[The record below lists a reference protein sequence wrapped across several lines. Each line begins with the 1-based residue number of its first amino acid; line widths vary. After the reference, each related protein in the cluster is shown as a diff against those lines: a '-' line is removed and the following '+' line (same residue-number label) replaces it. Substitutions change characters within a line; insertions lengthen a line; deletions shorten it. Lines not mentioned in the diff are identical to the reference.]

1 MPRPTAFFSLFNV
14 LKTASAGAIV
24 LAAAIACSDTNSPK
38 AEIVRVHVDMVSAD
52 VPDSVKDRLA
62 AEAAAGANMVPMPAG
77 PLANVVV
84 SPKSGASDVAGSCSG
99 GGGFLGYTKSRVA
112 FDPEPIPT
120 YAPFP
125 LKDEGFIPDTQMP
138 LGFNFTFEGN
148 TYSGV
153 NVYSNGFLLFG
164 PPPSTR
170 VFYPDALSLPANIV
184 PKNIIALA
192 WSDWDPS
199 LVPDAIRFETRGE
212 APNRRFIL
220 QYTNV
225 PEYKGQGLLMAQVVL
240 SEGSNDITIYTNTM
254 STTIGSHF
262 VTQAIENADGTVASF
277 DSVMNPVNGIVSPRN
292 RNFFKLTNDALR
304 FSPVLT
310 KDEVKPTIDVP
321 QNVTAFNDPGLPS
334 AVVTV
339 APPSAHDDCAVVQL
353 VGVRDDGKNLSDP
366 FPVGVTTVTWT
377 AQDAA
382 LNSASVAQTIT
393 VIDNEAPVFSRT
405 ALSIM
410 SYNATSPNGAV
421 VTFDRPVT
429 DNVGVTSFVCDPAS
443 GSVFSNGPHTVK
455 CTASDA
461 AGNSATDYFSVNVID
476 AHHQLFN
483 LLDYVRGLGLPNG
496 TAQPVI
502 NQLSAAY
509 SQGSVDQSC
518 KKLGDFMS
526 MVEKK
531 NSNIPGD
538 ASSLMLV
545 EANRIMGAMGCSL
558 SARSSLF
565 VSPSSH

>member
-1 MPRPTAFFSLFNV
+1 MPRPTAFFSLFNA
-14 LKTASAGAIV
+14 LKTASAGALV
-24 LAAAIACSDTNSPK
+24 LATALSCADTNSPK
-38 AEIVRVHVDMVSAD
+38 ANIVRVHVDMVSAD

-62 AEAAAGANMVPMPAG
+62 AEAAAGASMVPVPSG

-84 SPKSGASDVAGSCSG
+84 SPKSGAKSVAGSCSAS
-99 GGGFLGYTKSRVA
+99 GGFLGYSKERVA

-138 LGFNFTFEGN
+138 LGFNFTFEGK
-148 TYSGV
+148 TYSSV

-164 PPPSTR
+164 PVPSTTK
-170 VFYPDALSLPANIV
+170 FYSDALSLPANIA
-184 PKNIIALA
+184 PMNIIALA
-192 WSDWDPS
+192 WTDWDPS
-199 LVPDAIRFETRGE
+199 KVPDAIRFETRGD

-225 PEYKGQGLLMAQVVL
+225 PEWHGQGLLMAQVIL

-254 STTIGSHF
+254 STTNSSHF
-262 VTQAIENADGTVASF
+262 VTQAIENADGTVASY

-304 FSPVLT
+304 FSPILT
-310 KDEVKPTIDVP
+310 RDEEKPTIDVP

-334 AVVTV
+334 AIVTV
-339 APPSAHDDCAVVQL
+339 APPSSHDDCGVVQL
-353 VGVRDDGKNLSDP
+353 VGVRDDGKLLTDP
-366 FPVGVTTVTWT
+366 YPVGVTTVTWT

-382 LNSASVAQTIT
+382 QNSASVAQTIT
-393 VIDNEAPVFSRT
+393 VIDNEKPVFSQGDF
-405 ALSIM
+405 SIL
-410 SYNATSPNGAV
+410 SYNATSPSGAV
-421 VTFDRPVT
+421 VTFARAVT
-429 DNVGVTSFVCDPAS
+429 DNVGVTSLVCDPAS
-443 GSVFSNGPHTVK
+443 GSVFSNGSHTVT

-461 AGNSATDYFSVNVID
+461 AGNTATDVFSVNVID
-476 AHHQLFN
+476 AHHQMSN

-509 SQGSVDQSC
+509 SQGSADQSC

-526 MVEKK
+526 MVQKK

-538 ASSLMLV
+538 AAAYMLG
-545 EANRIMGAMGCSL
+545 EATRIMGAMGCSA
-558 SARSSLF
+558 SARASF